1 VVCCRASYHRDQ
13 AARPCDA
20 AKLARGRTPTDFRG
34 AGESGLVAFEACV
47 RRGLAEQR
55 LDDLDRKIEQ
65 LKTSLAATW
74 SGLAKSL
81 GSADDKCQMRAQAR
95 RCSEE
100 LRRCL
105 LIAEAKQ
112 TREHVKALSDQ
123 ERALPKPNF
132 RLLSTDAATEAA
144 GPR

>member
-1 VVCCRASYHRDQ
+1 MRWD
-13 AARPCDA
+13 
-20 AKLARGRTPTDFRG
+20 RTPTDFRG
-34 AGESGLVAFEACV
+34 AGESGLVALEACV

-55 LDDLDRKIEQ
+55 LDDLDRKIEL

-74 SGLAKSL
+74 SGLARSSS
-81 GSADDKCQMRAQAR
+81 SADDKCRMRAQAK

-112 TREHVKALSDQ
+112 TREHAKALSDQ
-123 ERALPKPNF
+123 DGRTLPKPNF

>member
-1 VVCCRASYHRDQ
+1 MD
-13 AARPCDA
+13 
-20 AKLARGRTPTDFRG
+20 RTPTDFRR
-34 AGESGLVAFEACV
+34 AGESGLFAFEACV

-55 LDDLDRKIEQ
+55 LDDLDRKIEL

-74 SGLAKSL
+74 SGLAKSS
-81 GSADDKCQMRAQAR
+81 GSADDKCQMRAQAK

-112 TREHVKALSDQ
+112 TREHARALSDQ
-123 ERALPKPNF
+123 DGRTLPKPNF